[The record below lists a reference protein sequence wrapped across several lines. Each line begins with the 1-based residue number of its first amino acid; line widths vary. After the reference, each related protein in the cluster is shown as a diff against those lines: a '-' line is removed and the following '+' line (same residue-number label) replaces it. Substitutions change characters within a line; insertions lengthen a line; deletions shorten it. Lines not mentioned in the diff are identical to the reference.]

1 MTSDW
6 RPADLVRLT
15 AGIADLAL
23 PAAMA
28 ATELGSRPLAR
39 DVVIFRVLG
48 ARQVVQ
54 AAVTA
59 RTGWGALGAA
69 VDVAHFASML
79 PVVALSARWRRAAA
93 VQACLA
99 CGFAIAGLRRRP

>member
-1 MTSDW
+1 MTSAW

-15 AGIADLAL
+15 VGIADLAL

-28 ATELGSRPLAR
+28 AAELGSRPLPR
-39 DVVIFRVLG
+39 DLVIYRVLG

-59 RTGWGALGAA
+59 RTGWGALGAL
-69 VDVAHFASML
+69 VDVAHLASML
-79 PVVALSARWRRAAA
+79 PVVAFSARWRRAAA
-93 VQACLA
+93 VQAGFA
-99 CGFAIAGLRRRP
+99 CVLAIAGLRRD